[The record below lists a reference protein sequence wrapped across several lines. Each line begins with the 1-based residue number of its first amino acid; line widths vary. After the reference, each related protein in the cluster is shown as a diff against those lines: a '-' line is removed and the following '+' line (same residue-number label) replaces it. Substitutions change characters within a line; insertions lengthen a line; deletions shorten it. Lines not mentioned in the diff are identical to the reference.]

1 MAEDN
6 VVACTKVLIVDQE
19 QAPYETLKPALM
31 KHGYEIH
38 TTAAIQRACQLAS
51 AHRYEVAL
59 VSLPLASE
67 TSLLTGLYAEL
78 PDLPVIL
85 VLPPTNIEPI
95 SVQVFKTATNSI
107 GKPLALEPVRLML
120 DRTLELTSLRSQ
132 IRQQRQPW
140 NDIFPRH
147 CATAAQQGEP
157 PPPSTS
163 FEALLMSKLHH
174 MFPGLEA
181 LGRGTLHTLVL
192 SHVEKLLLTFVLNE
206 CRGNQL
212 HSAKILGINRNTL
225 RKKICDLDISVSRGG
240 A

>member
-1 MAEDN
+1 VE
-6 VVACTKVLIVDQE
+6 CTKVLIVDQE

-38 TTAAIQRACQLAS
+38 TTTAIQQACRLAS
-51 AHRYEVAL
+51 AHHYKVAL
-59 VSLPLASE
+59 ISLPLASE
-67 TSLLTGLYAEL
+67 TSLLAGLYAEL

-85 VLPPTNIEPI
+85 VLPPTNIEHL
-95 SVQVFKTATNSI
+95 SGQVFKAATNSI
-107 GKPLALEPVRLML
+107 GKPLAFEPVRLML

-132 IRQQRQPW
+132 IRQHRQPW
-140 NDIFPRH
+140 NDILPRS

-157 PPPSTS
+157 ASAPTS
-163 FEALLMSKLHH
+163 FEALLMSKLRL

-181 LGRGTLHTLVL
+181 LGRGTLHALVL

-212 HSAKILGINRNTL
+212 RSAKILGINRNTL
-225 RKKICDLDISVSRGG
+225 RKKIGDLHISVSRGG